1 MVKLGLEILNIT
13 GLAAVVAIPFVSIKA
28 NKIITSIIFSLL
40 LAISIAISVMV
51 FYNGP
56 QIITYSGNNI
66 TGLITLKADYLSAWF
81 ISIIAFIIT
90 IGFFYSKGYL
100 KSYSERTSEIKFHYI
115 ALILGFL
122 SLIDICVIQNSLIF
136 LFAWEVMTISV
147 TILVIFES
155 HKSEVLRAGMYYF
168 IMSHIGLLM
177 LFIAFLWGKVNT
189 GSFDFETM
197 ANYLLS
203 QPNSTKLII
212 YGLFFIG
219 FGIKAGIFPFHV
231 WLPVAHPAAPA
242 HISGIMSGVVIKI
255 GIFGIIRMLF
265 LVRPDF
271 CVTGYIIL
279 FLSLISGLYGVML
292 AIVQHNLKKM
302 LAYHSIE
309 NIGLIGIGI
318 GIGSLGIAYNMPIL
332 FVLGFSGALL
342 HVWNHALFKSLLFFS
357 SGNIYHAAHS
367 MNIDRLG
374 GLNKHIPRTSILFM
388 IGAIAIC
395 GIPPFNGFVSE
406 FMMYVGLYN
415 GLQGTSLV
423 LAFWALFSIIVIAL
437 IGGLALLC
445 FTKATGI
452 IFLGNKRDKTLGYQ
466 GTDKGYMTIPLFFIA
481 MAIIAIG
488 FAPFLL
494 NKPLFALISSLKIPS
509 AHFVVYQAE
518 IYTYLHQATQI
529 GWFSICFILIIA
541 TVFIIRKAFVI
552 NKTNKEDQTWG
563 CGYTG
568 ETLAMQ
574 YSGSSFVREYR
585 KLAEFIFKIIKKK
598 RAAKGLYPS
607 RIEHSTHILD
617 YIEIWLIDNPIRLLR
632 LTMNQ
637 FTFLQNGNI
646 QVYLIYGLVFILI
659 ILIYT
664 SINQNIDTL
673 LNFLKTKAL

>member
-1 MVKLGLEILNIT
+1 MVKLSFEILNII
-13 GLAAVVAIPFVSIKA
+13 GLAAVVAIPFVSSKA
-28 NKIITSIIFSLL
+28 NKIITSVVFCLL
-40 LAISIAISVMV
+40 FALSIAVSVVV
-51 FYNGP
+51 FYNGT
-56 QIITYSGNNI
+56 QVFTYSGNII
-66 TGLITLKADYLSAWF
+66 TGSITLKADYLSVWF
-81 ISIIAFIIT
+81 ICIIAFVFT
-90 IGFFYSKGYL
+90 TGFFYSKGYL
-100 KSYSERTSEIKFHYI
+100 NHYPERTSETKLHY
-115 ALILGFL
+115 AAFILGLL
-122 SLIDICVIQNSLIF
+122 SLIDICFIQNSLVF
-136 LFAWEVMTISV
+136 LFVWEIMTISITV
-147 TILVIFES
+147 LVIFES

-177 LFIAFLWGKVNT
+177 LFIAFLWGKANT
-189 GSFDFETM
+189 GSYDFEAM
-197 ANYLLS
+197 ASYMLS
-203 QPNSTKLII
+203 APNSTKLII

-219 FGIKAGIFPFHV
+219 FGIKAGIFPFHI

-265 LVRPDF
+265 IVRPDF
-271 CVTGYIIL
+271 CITGYIIL
-279 FLSLISGLYGVML
+279 FLSLVSGLYGVML

-318 GIGSLGIAYNMPIL
+318 GLGCLGIAYNMPVL

-357 SGNIYHAAHS
+357 SGNIYQAAHT

-374 GLNKHIPRTSILFM
+374 GLNKQLPKTTMLFM

-415 GLQGTSLV
+415 GLQGGFFILS
-423 LAFWALFSIIVIAL
+423 FWALFGIIIMAL
-437 IGGLALLC
+437 IGGLALMC

-452 IFLGNKRDKTLGYQ
+452 IFLGNKRDTKLEYKN
-466 GTDKGYMTIPLFFIA
+466 TDNGNMIYPLFLLAIA
-481 MAIIAIG
+481 ITIIG

-494 NKPLFALISSLKIPS
+494 NKPLFSLISSLKVHTS
-509 AHFVVYQAE
+509 QFVIYQPE
-518 IYTYLHQATQI
+518 IETYLREATHI
-529 GWFSICFILIIA
+529 GWFSICFILIIV
-541 TVFIIRKAFVI
+541 TVIIIRKAIVV
-552 NKTNKEDQTWG
+552 NKANKEYQTWG

-574 YSGSSFVREYR
+574 YSGSSFIREYR

-598 RAAKGLYPS
+598 KAAKGLYPS

-617 YIEIWLIDNPIRLLR
+617 YIEILLIDKPIRLLR
-632 LTMNQ
+632 LLMNR

-646 QVYLIYGLVFILI
+646 QGYLLYGLVFILI